1 MCWRKSYKMYTSLLF
16 IMSKYFFFTLYS
28 IMYFSIFDF
37 RFFNKIEKVQKSEYS
52 EKLKIKFFSPP
63 DFFIMSDVSKE

>member
-1 MCWRKSYKMYTSLLF
+1 MYTSLLF

-37 RFFNKIEKVQKSEYS
+37 WFFNKIEKVQKSEYS
-52 EKLKIKFFSPP
+52 EKLKIKFFSPL